1 MDGTVRG
8 PGPRVPGGTV
18 SEAQLARRLTKG
30 KHSRRMLSNKPQDFQ
45 VGRPESLVLPPYC
58 PTSGNLDDTGKDL
71 FLWAVTQLVKKRMSG
86 HIINAI
92 R

>member
-30 KHSRRMLSNKPQDFQ
+30 KNSRRMLSNKPQDFQ
-45 VGRPESLVLPPYC
+45 VGMAQAPGLTTVL
-58 PTSGNLDDTGKDL
+58 SN
-71 FLWAVTQLVKKRMSG
+71 FWQLG
-86 HIINAI
+86 
-92 R
+92 